1 MVKIPKKHLQERLF
15 ELYFN
20 KVEEENMNILDIL
33 DKKEKQET
41 LTKEELKFVVDG
53 YLNGTIKD
61 YQMSAFL
68 TEIDLL
74 GLSDE
79 ETINLT
85 DIMLNSGEILNLN
98 IDSVVDKHSTGGV
111 GDKTTIALAPL
122 VASLGVKVAKMSG
135 RGLGHTGGTI
145 DKLESITGFQTS
157 MSLEN
162 FKNQVNE
169 IGIALVGQMGNLVPA
184 DKKIY
189 ALRDVTGTVD
199 SIPLIASSI
208 MSKKLASGAST
219 IVIDLKVGDGA
230 LVNNIDE
237 AKQLANLMVK
247 IGKNNHKKT
256 VCVLTN
262 MEEPLGYAVGNSIE
276 VIEAINTLK
285 GEGPDDLTQ
294 LIIKLGTLMVANGL
308 DLPENIAEEKIRENL
323 YNGKGYQKMIEW
335 ISAQG
340 GDIRKISLARHT
352 KKVTSDQDG
361 YISSISALKIGKS
374 SRKLGAGRLNKDDKI
389 DLTVGIVL
397 NHKVGDY
404 VHKGD
409 TLATIFYN
417 EKTITNEEILSC
429 FTFSKYEVE
438 KPNLIIDIIK

>member
-1 MVKIPKKHLQERLF
+1 
-15 ELYFN
+15 
-20 KVEEENMNILDIL
+20 MNILDIL